1 MFLCIRKEEK
11 KEIKTIAEGVKKTLI
26 SRIEIY
32 KKFTTLQRN
41 EKVKSRNKKITFFK
55 IVKKKEIKTS
65 TNTKHKTQ
73 NKMFYSDKT
82 LPLYNHS
89 KGIFKSP

>member
-1 MFLCIRKEEK
+1 MKKSNRATKNNFFFLK
-11 KEIKTIAEGVKKTLI
+11 K
-26 SRIEIY
+26 Y
-32 KKFTTLQRN
+32 
-41 EKVKSRNKKITFFK
+41 
-55 IVKKKEIKTS
+55 KKKEIKTS
-65 TNTKHKTQ
+65 TNTKQKTQ